1 MDRRSLLAAGAAA
14 ISLFAAP
21 AVSTL
26 AQATPEANAYV
37 ALTHAFF
44 DGMLNPR
51 DFSKPGAF
59 FAADYTSVRS
69 SDTPGPDGAGQRLK
83 TFLEEIDPAWTT
95 PPVWTIDETIAQD
108 TRVAVRGRLV
118 GTRVDPAK
126 IADLYYFGFFHFEGA
141 LISTDSLLIDR
152 AAL

>member
-14 ISLFAAP
+14 ISLFATP
-21 AVSTL
+21 AVATL
-26 AQATPEANAYV
+26 AQATPATHDYV

-44 DGMLNPR
+44 DDMLNPR

-59 FAADYTSVRS
+59 FAADYASVITT
-69 SDTPGPDGAGQRLK
+69 DTPGPAAAAQRLK
-83 TFLEEIDPAWTT
+83 SFLDAIDPAWST
-95 PPVWTIDETIAQD
+95 PPIWTIDETIAQD

-126 IADLYYFGFFHFEGA
+126 TGDLYFFGAFHFENA
-141 LISTDSLLIDR
+141 LISTDSLLFDR